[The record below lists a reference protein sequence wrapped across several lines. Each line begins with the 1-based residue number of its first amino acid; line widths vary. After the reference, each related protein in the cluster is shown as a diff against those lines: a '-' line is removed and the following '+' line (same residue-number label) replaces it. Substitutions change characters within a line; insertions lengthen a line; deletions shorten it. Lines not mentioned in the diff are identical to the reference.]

1 MKNIKNRKLI
11 GLFKRVQ
18 NVPYFLF
25 RHRDSKKLFKLKKG
39 GCAEKAIWLGNKLK
53 EMDIPVKYYRIEF
66 KWEELPIPKEIIK
79 LKKKGPIKLRKKGP
93 AHHLVLKAKVNNKWL
108 WLDPT
113 WDPGLEKGGFPVT
126 KNWNGKTNT
135 KLAVR
140 PVKIEEFEPNDPS
153 DIELTEFTRALNKYL
168 DNMRKKM
175 F

>member
-1 MKNIKNRKLI
+1 MKNIKNRKLV

-18 NVPYFLF
+18 NIPYFLF
-25 RHRDSKKLFKLKKG
+25 RHRDSKKLFSLNKG

-53 EMDIPVKYYRIEF
+53 EMDIPVKYYLIEF

-79 LKKKGPIKLRKKGP
+79 LGKKGPIKLRKKGP

>member
-1 MKNIKNRKLI
+1 MKNIKNRKLV

-18 NVPYFLF
+18 NIPYFLF
-25 RHRDSKKLFKLKKG
+25 RHRDSKKLFSLNTG

-66 KWEELPIPKEIIK
+66 KWEDLPIPKEIIR
-79 LKKKGPIKLRKKGP
+79 LKKKGPV
-93 AHHLVLKAKVNNKWL
+93 HHRALKAKVNNKWI
-108 WLDPT
+108 WIDPT

-135 KLAVR
+135 KLAVK
-140 PVKIEEFEPNDPS
+140 PLKIEEFKPPDPS
-153 DIELTEFTRALNKYL
+153 SIELTEFTRALNKYL
-168 DNMRKKM
+168 DKIRKKM

>member
-1 MKNIKNRKLI
+1 MKNIKNKKLF

-25 RHRDSKKLFKLKKG
+25 RHRDSKKLFSLNKG

-79 LKKKGPIKLRKKGP
+79 IKKKGSEHHL
-93 AHHLVLKAKVNNKWL
+93 AHHLALKAKVNNKWI
-108 WLDPT
+108 WIDPT
-113 WDPGLEKGGFPVT
+113 WDPGLEKGGFPVS

-135 KLAVR
+135 KLAVK
-140 PVKIEEFEPNDPS
+140 PLKIEEFEPHDPS
-153 DIELTEFTRALNKYL
+153 NINLTEFTKALNKYL
-168 DNMRKKM
+168 DKMRKKM